1 METGASMNA
10 TGRDSGGAEKRE
22 GGPLAHLLMVRPGE
36 GRAVGLAALYFF
48 LVLSSYYLL
57 RPVRE
62 AMGIARGADDLP
74 WLITGTL
81 VAMAGVNPLFS
92 WLVSRTPRR
101 RFVPLVYRFA
111 GANLVVFFLLFE
123 VVPAGA
129 RVWLGYA
136 FYIWLSVFNLFVVS
150 VFWGVLA
157 DLFGPERAK
166 RLFGIA
172 AVGGTLGA
180 IVGASATAALS
191 SGFSIGGLTV
201 RAGAGSLMLIS
212 AAVLECAVWCVR
224 ALMSQFGLG
233 GAEGQLVPAGG
244 REPGRGV
251 LEGLRLVARSPYL
264 QLIALY
270 IFCYTVTSTFL
281 YMEQGRIVK
290 SAFASR
296 EAQTAAFAQVDL
308 WTNVLTL
315 AVQVLLTGRV
325 IQWLGLRGTLMV
337 LPVLTG
343 AGFAVLY
350 AEPVFATLAVFQV
363 LRRGMH
369 YAVDRP
375 ARETLYAVLNADAK
389 YKSKP
394 FIDTFVY
401 RAGDLIGGWTPLL
414 LGKLAVPVAVVGVPV
429 ALAWAAVGMAVGG
442 KSRRQAWEKDG
453 SADQERS

>member
-1 METGASMNA
+1 MNA
-10 TGRDSGGAEKRE
+10 TETRSGSGGTRE
-22 GGPLAHLLMVRPGE
+22 GAGGPLAQLLMVRPGE
-36 GRAVGLAALYFF
+36 GKAVILAALYFF

-81 VAMAGVNPLFS
+81 VAMALVNPAFA
-92 WLVSRTPRR
+92 WLVSRMPRR

-111 GANLVVFFLLFE
+111 AANLVLFFALFE
-123 VVPAGA
+123 VIPEGG
-129 RVWLGYA
+129 RLWLGYA
-136 FYIWLSVFNLFVVS
+136 FYIWVSVFNLFVVS
-150 VFWGVLA
+150 VFWGLLG
-157 DLFGPERAK
+157 DLYGPERAK

-180 IVGASATAALS
+180 IVGAWVTGALS
-191 SGFSIGGLTV
+191 TGFVIRGHNIQV
-201 RAGAGSLMLIS
+201 GAGGLMLIS
-212 AAVLECAVWCVR
+212 AAVLEMAVWCVKG
-224 ALMSQFGLG
+224 LMGQFGMGAAAGPLR
-233 GAEGQLVPAGG
+233 AEGE

-270 IFCYTVTSTFL
+270 IFFYTTTSTFL
-281 YMEQGRIVK
+281 YLEQGRIVK
-290 SAFASR
+290 GAFASR
-296 EAQTAAFAQVDL
+296 EAQTAAFATVDL

-315 AVQVLLTGRV
+315 TVQVALTGRV

-337 LPVLTG
+337 LPLLTA

-350 AEPVFATLAVFQV
+350 YDPVFAVLAVFQV
-363 LRRGMH
+363 ARRGMH

-375 ARETLYAVLNADAK
+375 ARESLYAVLGADEK

-414 LGKLAVPVAVVGVPV
+414 LGKLAIPVAVVAVPV
-429 ALAWAAVGMAVGG
+429 AGVWALTGMVVGG
-442 KSRRQAWEKDG
+442 WRKKAGEEPRMN
-453 SADQERS
+453 ADEHG